1 MFFFSGSFWLLNA
14 GLIAASVLILCSIQ
28 AIYSAGYICKVLCLD
43 LDEIP
48 INQRM
53 CCALFME
60 SGYSGVLCE
69 SIAFSIVKSIL
80 IVMFSCCAA

>member
-1 MFFFSGSFWLLNA
+1 MFSFSGAFWLLNA
-14 GLIAASVLILCSIQ
+14 GLLAASVLILCSIQ

-69 SIAFSIVKSIL
+69 SIAFSIDLTIL
-80 IVMFSCCAA
+80 IMMLSCCDS